1 MAPAAAARGE
11 SYHAKEAPAPL
22 RDGPTGASLLVL
34 LAGVSS
40 AVTAAGS
47 GLQWGPPPSMLRA
60 ASPTDIAGDGEGGAV
75 AGRLLAGLI
84 HSRAPPALL
93 AQLARRL
100 QSGSGSSSIAPAT
113 PHQALAPPAR
123 MASVAAAR
131 GESYQTPAL
140 VQVDSTVATLP
151 LLLAGASAAIANGEE
166 GALHSRGACNGEGG
180 GRVLARL
187 LHSGAP
193 QSLLARLA
201 ELSWRLKSGSLVAG
215 TASATIT
222 DLMQS
227 SSKMAG
233 VHTLGIQHGA
243 MAVCNFETSAKQGQV
258 HTEAGRVGA
267 EQARAHT
274 WQSKGGVYGMP
285 LHSLGHRLS
294 ILVVPAASGGARRG
308 YCTGGGNHD
317 EVTKELVCLDK
328 RVTILEKFRANIRFR
343 LFVLGGF
350 LLTTGTVAVIHREE
364 IYNRCGFELQN
375 FARTFA
381 RDFARDFASSQL
393 EELYNSFKLDISWP
407 NISEKVNY
415 LTRGYLGK
423 TKEERIIDELKR
435 KEQEALAEK
444 KKKEAQD
451 LLNQR
456 KEEEKRRKEDYER
469 LERERYEV
477 FRKTRPKNEMWF
489 MTYQAWRRAESN
501 RFLAM
506 RDDYLHEL
514 FTGRKQWN
522 DEAWIAEKERLLRY
536 HQTDSTRKRLRENNK
551 KMAEKSSEEEVL
563 PWIGYAVH
571 YIFGGYRWK

>member
-1 MAPAAAARGE
+1 MAPAAAPRGE

-22 RDGPTGASLLVL
+22 RDGPTGASLLAL

-40 AVTAAGS
+40 AVTGAGE

-100 QSGSGSSSIAPAT
+100 QSGSGSSSIAPAI

-123 MASVAAAR
+123 MAPVAAAR

-151 LLLAGASAAIANGEE
+151 ILLAGASAAIANGEE

-243 MAVCNFETSAKQGQV
+243 MVVCNFETSAKQGQV
-258 HTEAGRVGA
+258 HTGAARVAA

-274 WQSKGGVYGMP
+274 WQSKGGIGLSKGGVYGMP

-294 ILVVPAASGGARRG
+294 ILVVASARGGGARRG

-317 EVTKELVCLDK
+317 GVTKELVCLDK
-328 RVTILEKFRANIRFR
+328 RVTVSLPSICLRGLCAD
-343 LFVLGGF
+343 
-350 LLTTGTVAVIHREE
+350 HRHG
-364 IYNRCGFELQN
+364 CGH
-375 FARTFA
+375 
-381 RDFARDFASSQL
+381 S
-393 EELYNSFKLDISWP
+393 P
-407 NISEKVNY
+407 
-415 LTRGYLGK
+415 
-423 TKEERIIDELKR
+423 
-435 KEQEALAEK
+435 
-444 KKKEAQD
+444 
-451 LLNQR
+451 
-456 KEEEKRRKEDYER
+456 
-469 LERERYEV
+469 
-477 FRKTRPKNEMWF
+477 
-489 MTYQAWRRAESN
+489 
-501 RFLAM
+501 
-506 RDDYLHEL
+506 
-514 FTGRKQWN
+514 
-522 DEAWIAEKERLLRY
+522 
-536 HQTDSTRKRLRENNK
+536 
-551 KMAEKSSEEEVL
+551 
-563 PWIGYAVH
+563 
-571 YIFGGYRWK
+571 